1 MPIRSVLQRLL
12 RPGICAAVKQDRN
25 RLQLAVQ
32 SGGSQ
37 RQVLAVVDI
46 RAALEQQLAARRA
59 KKLVKMEQNNAK
71 ERELVR
77 ESQAREGQ
85 AGGGASSVDDQAST
99 LLLPSGCIH

>member
-1 MPIRSVLQRLL
+1 MDAARQQLL
-12 RPGICAAVKQDRN
+12 
-25 RLQLAVQ
+25 
-32 SGGSQ
+32 
-37 RQVLAVVDI
+37 
-46 RAALEQQLAARRA
+46 LEQQLAARRA

-99 LLLPSGCIH
+99 LPLPSGCIH